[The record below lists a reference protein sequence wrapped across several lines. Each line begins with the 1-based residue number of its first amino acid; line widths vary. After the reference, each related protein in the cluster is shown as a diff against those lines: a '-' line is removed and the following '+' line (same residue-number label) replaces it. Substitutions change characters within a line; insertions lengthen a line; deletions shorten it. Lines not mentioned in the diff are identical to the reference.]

1 MANPY
6 FRNLP
11 DFLYVNR
18 NDTQRET
25 ENYSIVKNFFKRAK
39 LRGDIFENLTF
50 FEKFIVQGDDRPDN
64 VAHEVYGDPF
74 LDWVVL
80 LSNNIVNV
88 QSEWPLSQ
96 ADFFTY
102 LNEKYD
108 NETVLYSGIH
118 HYEANEVKTS
128 NNDIIIASGTRV
140 SVGQSVSYFDDGLE
154 NQVVVTDIALP
165 VTNYTF
171 EENEN
176 NKKREIFL
184 LKPIYLS
191 IVFDD
196 LEKIMKYKEGS
207 TQFLDETLV
216 QGDDI
221 RLYT

>member
-11 DFLYVNR
+11 DFFYVNR

-64 VAHEVYGDPF
+64 VANEVYGDPF

-191 IVFDD
+191 VVFDD

>member
-25 ENYSIVKNFFKRAK
+25 ENYSVVKNFFKRAK

-191 IVFDD
+191 VVFDD

>member
-11 DFLYVNR
+11 DFFYVNR

-64 VAHEVYGDPF
+64 VAHEIYGDAF
-74 LDWVVL
+74 LDWIVL

-191 IVFDD
+191 VVFDD

>member
-1 MANPY
+1 M
-6 FRNLP
+6 
-11 DFLYVNR
+11 
-18 NDTQRET
+18 
-25 ENYSIVKNFFKRAK
+25 
-39 LRGDIFENLTF
+39 
-50 FEKFIVQGDDRPDN
+50 
-64 VAHEVYGDPF
+64 
-74 LDWVVL
+74 
-80 LSNNIVNV
+80 
-88 QSEWPLSQ
+88 
-96 ADFFTY
+96 
-102 LNEKYD
+102 
-108 NETVLYSGIH
+108 
-118 HYEANEVKTS
+118 
-128 NNDIIIASGTRV
+128 

-196 LEKIMKYKEGS
+196 LERIMKYKEGS

>member
-64 VAHEVYGDPF
+64 VAHEIYGDPF

>member
-64 VAHEVYGDPF
+64 VAHEIYGDPF

-196 LEKIMKYKEGS
+196 LERIMKYKEGS

>member
-25 ENYSIVKNFFKRAK
+25 ENYSVVKNFFKRAK

-108 NETVLYSGIH
+108 NETILYSGIH

-196 LEKIMKYKEGS
+196 LERIMKYKEGS

>member
-196 LEKIMKYKEGS
+196 LERIMKYKEGS

-216 QGDDI
+216 QGDNI
-221 RLYT
+221 RLYD

>member
-108 NETVLYSGIH
+108 NETILYSGIH

-191 IVFDD
+191 VVFDD

>member
-11 DFLYVNR
+11 DFFYVNR

-64 VAHEVYGDPF
+64 VAHEIYGDAF
-74 LDWVVL
+74 LDWIVL

-108 NETVLYSGIH
+108 NETILYSGIH

-154 NQVVVTDIALP
+154 NQVVGTDIALP

-196 LEKIMKYKEGS
+196 LERIMKYKEGS

>member
-64 VAHEVYGDPF
+64 VANEVYGDPF

-196 LEKIMKYKEGS
+196 LERIMKYKEGS

>member
-25 ENYSIVKNFFKRAK
+25 ENYSVVKNFFKRAK
-39 LRGDIFENLTF
+39 LRGDIFENLAF

-64 VAHEVYGDPF
+64 VAHEVYGDAF

-196 LEKIMKYKEGS
+196 LERIMKYKEGS

>member
-11 DFLYVNR
+11 DFFYVNR

-64 VAHEVYGDPF
+64 VAHEIYGDAF
-74 LDWVVL
+74 LDWIVL

-108 NETVLYSGIH
+108 NETILYSGIH

-196 LEKIMKYKEGS
+196 LERIMKYKEGS

>member
-80 LSNNIVNV
+80 LSNNVVNV

-196 LEKIMKYKEGS
+196 LERIMKYKEGS

>member
-64 VAHEVYGDPF
+64 VAHEIYGDAF

>member
-11 DFLYVNR
+11 DFFYVNR

-196 LEKIMKYKEGS
+196 LERIMKYKEGS

>member
-11 DFLYVNR
+11 DFFYVNR

-64 VAHEVYGDPF
+64 VANEVYGDPF

-196 LEKIMKYKEGS
+196 LERIMKYKEGS

>member
-25 ENYSIVKNFFKRAK
+25 ENYSVVKNFFKRAK

-64 VAHEVYGDPF
+64 VAHEVYGDAF

-196 LEKIMKYKEGS
+196 LERIMKYKEGS

>member
-11 DFLYVNR
+11 DFFYVNR

-64 VAHEVYGDPF
+64 VADTVYGDST

-80 LSNNIVNV
+80 LSNNIINV

-108 NETVLYSGIH
+108 NETILYSGIH

-196 LEKIMKYKEGS
+196 LERIMKYKEGS

>member
-11 DFLYVNR
+11 DFFYVNR

-64 VAHEVYGDPF
+64 VAHEIYGDPF

-196 LEKIMKYKEGS
+196 LERIMKYKEGS

>member
-25 ENYSIVKNFFKRAK
+25 ENYSVVKNFFKRAK

-64 VAHEVYGDPF
+64 VAHEIYGDPF

-191 IVFDD
+191 VVFDD

>member
-11 DFLYVNR
+11 DFFYVNR

-64 VAHEVYGDPF
+64 VANEVYGDPF

-80 LSNNIVNV
+80 LSNNVVNV

-191 IVFDD
+191 VVFDD

>member
-25 ENYSIVKNFFKRAK
+25 ENYSVVKNFFKRAK
-39 LRGDIFENLTF
+39 LRGDIFENLAF

-64 VAHEVYGDPF
+64 VAHEIYGDAF

>member
-196 LEKIMKYKEGS
+196 LERIMKYKEGS

>member
-11 DFLYVNR
+11 DFFYVNR

-108 NETVLYSGIH
+108 NETILYSGIH

-196 LEKIMKYKEGS
+196 LERIMKYKEGS

>member
-64 VAHEVYGDPF
+64 VAHEIYGDAF

-191 IVFDD
+191 VVFDD